1 MEEACEEGQGSN
13 TAVEPM
19 MMMITL
25 NVVLQGC
32 DSVDLQVD
40 TSISGTY
47 TVLIFR
53 AGTLQVHSVSQPR
66 TTTLTFSQLYKPNTS
81 HTSTTVH
88 TL

>member
-32 DSVDLQVD
+32 D
-40 TSISGTY
+40 
-47 TVLIFR
+47 TVWTCR
-53 AGTLQVHSVSQPR
+53 
-66 TTTLTFSQLYKPNTS
+66 
-81 HTSTTVH
+81 
-88 TL
+88 